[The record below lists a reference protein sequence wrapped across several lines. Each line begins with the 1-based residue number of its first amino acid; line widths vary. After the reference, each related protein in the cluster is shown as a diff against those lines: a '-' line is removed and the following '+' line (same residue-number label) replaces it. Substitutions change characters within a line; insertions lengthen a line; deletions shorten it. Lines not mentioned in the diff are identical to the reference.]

1 MCEKR
6 AKIGRGLGDV
16 VRKHILLCAIII
28 VFVLAFFY
36 ICFPR
41 NVKKLIYTSDKSTV
55 VEIIKVAGEKTDSQK
70 ISLNSEQ
77 QKELLELCEKSYV
90 RLKVFHKDYSNSNEM
105 GYLII
110 VSDNQDTIHF
120 FSSNIISINGTQY
133 QVYGRALS
141 TGFKS
146 IIESGER

>member
-1 MCEKR
+1 MCEKY
-6 AKIGRGLGDV
+6 AKIGRRLGDV

-36 ICFPR
+36 TCFPR
-41 NVKKLIYTSDKSTV
+41 NVKKLIYISDKSTV
-55 VEIIKVAGEKTDSQK
+55 VEIIKVAGDKTDLQK

-90 RLKVFHKDYSNSNEM
+90 RLKLFHKDYSNSNEM

-146 IIESGER
+146 IIESEE

>member
-1 MCEKR
+1 MCEKC

-41 NVKKLIYTSDKSTV
+41 NVKKLIYISDKSTV
-55 VEIIKVAGEKTDSQK
+55 VEIIKVAGDKTDLQK

-90 RLKVFHKDYSNSNEM
+90 RLKLFHKDYSNSNEM

-146 IIESGER
+146 IIESEE